1 MSFES
6 VNTMV
11 GEFIRVC
18 FMKILYFHIS
28 VKVSFLIPKR
38 CICKGLLTE
47 RVSVS
52 VGMKILYFHLK
63 VKYRF

>member
-6 VNTMV
+6 VNQKV

-28 VKVSFLIPKR
+28 IKVSFLIPKR
-38 CICKGLLTE
+38 CICKSLLTE

-52 VGMKILYFHLK
+52 VGMKILYFHVK
-63 VKYRF
+63 VKRSF

>member
-1 MSFES
+1 
-6 VNTMV
+6 MV

-18 FMKILYFHIS
+18 FVKILHFHIS
-28 VKVSFLIPKR
+28 VKVSFLIPKKR

-52 VGMKILYFHLK
+52 VGMKILYFHVK
-63 VKYRF
+63 VRLPF